1 MKLMESRLLAVEIDK
16 AGREAVLSVIDTN
29 GVQIALE
36 LHGVERL
43 LINELREQNV
53 IEEVMHWTRG
63 QFTVE
68 LRDAAFALM
77 TGVAEK
83 DCGPH

>member
-1 MKLMESRLLAVEIDK
+1 MKFMESRLLGIEIDK
-16 AGREAVLSVIDTN
+16 AGREVVLSVIDTN

-53 IEEVMHWTRG
+53 IEEVTHWTRG
-63 QFTVE
+63 QSTVE
-68 LRDAAFALM
+68 LREAAS
-77 TGVAEK
+77 
-83 DCGPH
+83 H